1 MAGPGLHI
9 VERSG
14 AFGHQRLQVVP
25 VRRQFG
31 LVLLA
36 HADVAEDIDRTARLA
51 ILQQGRDGVFD
62 GQGRPIPP
70 PVAVVGNVPGLAIAH
85 GCRDRAFVRWKRPA
99 VGMVMV
105 GQRVQ
110 VGADPLALG
119 PAQHV
124 ACRVVDEDDR
134 SLGIDPDHPLAGRS
148 QDQFDFLSC
157 RLGLLVAQGQR
168 GIQLIQP
175 GPVRFAL
182 LPTGIGQ
189 AGKNQRADR
198 KQQNQAQDDRRIT
211 LPFRQNFLVGQP
223 NEQEQLMRRDPV
235 ETINAADPVDTGGGA
250 IAGIQL
256 VGIEQCAQ
264 LRRRRPLAAVGPVGI
279 GLAVAGD
286 QRVSR
291 P

>member
-1 MAGPGLHI
+1 M
-9 VERSG
+9 
-14 AFGHQRLQVVP
+14 P

-85 GCRDRAFVRWKRPA
+85 GCRDGAFVRWKRPA

-124 ACRVVDEDDR
+124 ARRVVDEDDR

-148 QDQFDFLSC
+148 QDQFDFLPC

-198 KQQNQAQDDRRIT
+198 KQQNQAQDDRRST

-223 NEQEQLMRRDPV
+223 NEQEQFMRRDPV

-264 LRRRRPLAAVGPVGI
+264 LRRRRPLAAVRSVGI
-279 GLAVAGD
+279 SLAVAGD